1 MSLIPVDK
9 TSLLIEIKASMDNW
23 ELLIESASSA
33 ISKDLQDES
42 KIYKLKLAY
51 EELISN
57 IIRAAQERNERENVS
72 LSISC
77 AITDQSGKKYLTLQT
92 EDDGVRFDPG
102 FNATDS
108 VDVDQHI
115 DEREIGGLGIFL
127 IKQSVDLAQYGWR
140 DGRNINQISMRIE

>member
-57 IIRAAQERNERENVS
+57 IIRAAQERNEGDIVS
-72 LSISC
+72 LAISC
-77 AITDQSGKKYLTLQT
+77 AVTDQNGGKFFTLQT
-92 EDDGVRFDPG
+92 EDDGVPFDPG

-108 VDVDQHI
+108 VNVEQHI

-127 IKQSVDLAQYGWR
+127 IKQSVDLAHYGWR
-140 DGRNINQISMRIE
+140 DGKNINQISMRIE

>member
-9 TSLLIEIKASMDNW
+9 TSLLVEQKASMDNW
-23 ELLIESASSA
+23 ELFIENAASA
-33 ISKDLQDES
+33 ITKGLKDES

-57 IIRAAQERNERENVS
+57 IIRAAQERNEGDVVS
-72 LSISC
+72 LGISC
-77 AITDQSGKKYLTLQT
+77 AVTDQNGEKFFTLQT
-92 EDDGVRFDPG
+92 EDDGVPFDPG

-127 IKQSVDLAQYGWR
+127 IKQSVDSANYGWR
-140 DGRNINQISMRIE
+140 DGKNINQISMRIE

>member
-127 IKQSVDLAQYGWR
+127 IKQSVDLAHYGWR
-140 DGRNINQISMRIE
+140 DGKNINQISMRIE

>member
-9 TSLLIEIKASMDNW
+9 TSLLIEKKASMDNW
-23 ELLIESASSA
+23 DLFIENAAYA
-33 ISKDLQDES
+33 ISKDLKDES

-57 IIRAAQERNERENVS
+57 IIRAAQESKKRDLVS
-72 LSISC
+72 LGISY
-77 AITDQSGKKYLTLQT
+77 AVTDQDGEKFFTLQT
-92 EDDGVRFDPG
+92 EDDGIQFDPG

-115 DEREIGGLGIFL
+115 NEREIGGLGIFL
-127 IKQSVDLAQYGWR
+127 IKQSVDLANYGWR
-140 DGRNINQISMRIE
+140 DGKNINQISMRIE

>member
-9 TSLLIEIKASMDNW
+9 TSLLVENKASMENW
-23 ELLIESASSA
+23 ELFIENAASA
-33 ISKDLQDES
+33 ITKDLKDES

-57 IIRAAQERNERENVS
+57 IIRAAQERNEGDIVS
-72 LSISC
+72 LAISC
-77 AITDQSGKKYLTLQT
+77 AVTDQNGEKYLTLQT

-127 IKQSVDLAQYGWR
+127 IKQSVDLANYGWR
-140 DGRNINQISMRIE
+140 DGKNINQISMRIE

>member
-9 TSLLIEIKASMDNW
+9 TSLLVEQKASMDNW
-23 ELLIESASSA
+23 ELFIENAASA
-33 ISKDLQDES
+33 ITKDLKDES

-57 IIRAAQERNERENVS
+57 IIRAAQERNEGDVVS
-72 LSISC
+72 LGISC
-77 AITDQSGKKYLTLQT
+77 AVTSHDGGRFFTLQT
-92 EDDGVRFDPG
+92 EDDGVPFDPG

-108 VDVDQHI
+108 VNVDQHI

-127 IKQSVDLAQYGWR
+127 IKQSVDSANYGWR
-140 DGRNINQISMRIE
+140 DGKNINQISMRIE

>member
-77 AITDQSGKKYLTLQT
+77 AITDQSGEKYLTLQT

-127 IKQSVDLAQYGWR
+127 IKQSVDLANYGWR
-140 DGRNINQISMRIE
+140 DGKNINQISMRIE

>member
-77 AITDQSGKKYLTLQT
+77 AITDQSGEKYLTLQT

-108 VDVDQHI
+108 VNVEQHI

-127 IKQSVDLAQYGWR
+127 IKQSVDLAHYGWR
-140 DGRNINQISMRIE
+140 DGKNINQISMRIE

>member
-1 MSLIPVDK
+1 M
-9 TSLLIEIKASMDNW
+9 ENW
-23 ELLIESASSA
+23 ELFIENAASA
-33 ISKDLQDES
+33 ITKDLKDES

-57 IIRAAQERNERENVS
+57 IIRAAQERNEGDIVS
-72 LSISC
+72 LAISC
-77 AITDQSGKKYLTLQT
+77 AVTDQNGEKYLTLQT

-127 IKQSVDLAQYGWR
+127 IKQSVDLANYGWR
-140 DGRNINQISMRIE
+140 DGKNINQISMRIE

>member
-57 IIRAAQERNERENVS
+57 IIRAAQERNEGDIVS
-72 LSISC
+72 LAISC
-77 AITDQSGKKYLTLQT
+77 AVTDQNGGKFFTLQT

-127 IKQSVDLAQYGWR
+127 IKQSVDLANYGWR
-140 DGRNINQISMRIE
+140 DGKNINQISMRIE

>member
-1 MSLIPVDK
+1 
-9 TSLLIEIKASMDNW
+9 MDNW

-77 AITDQSGKKYLTLQT
+77 AITDQSGEKYLTLQT

-127 IKQSVDLAQYGWR
+127 IKQSVDLANYGWR
-140 DGRNINQISMRIE
+140 DGKNINQISMRIE